1 MKKILV
7 FIVLILAVALVCLIP
22 FKQQKMINI
31 KVQYFIALQQ
41 LLQPENWRK
50 WQPEIKQAWEKDSV
64 QVKLTK
70 NKLKKTFTY
79 AAPKILL
86 LVNNEQGFA
95 FNILKDIYGKVNSYT
110 YIAIPKLIDNT
121 ANIIVVTRTSI
132 VKLLYE
138 FFINNSTQ
146 TDIISLKNYLEDP
159 RQYYGFDIRRTMVT
173 DSNIVVEKK
182 RILVKNKSLEIAQTE
197 QDLKAYIQQQNLK
210 IVQPV
215 IADIRNIGQDSLR
228 LMIGLPINKQ
238 TVSGGKIQFM
248 HQPPH
253 GHMLI
258 GFYNGRYGG
267 RQKLYLAMKT
277 YIADHNLSSPED
289 AYEKYLDNK
298 IPVSDTSWVRLQVNF
313 PIF

>member
-1 MKKILV
+1 MLI
-7 FIVLILAVALVCLIP
+7 IVLIVLIS
-22 FKQQKMINI
+22 FKQQKTIHI

-41 LLQPENWRK
+41 LLQPENWKK
-50 WQPEIKQAWEKDSV
+50 WQPD
-64 QVKLTK
+64 VKKAFQQDPAEVKISKRNLVFTIQIPGSTI
-70 NKLKKTFTY
+70 NLK
-79 AAPKILL
+79 P
-86 LVNNEQGFA
+86 QGFA
-95 FNILKDIYGKVNSYT
+95 FDVDKNSTWKNSRYQLIAVPILKDGTAQITINQKTNLWNRLLDLLGRRPIND
-110 YIAIPKLIDNT
+110 ID
-121 ANIIVVTRTSI
+121 
-132 VKLLYE
+132 
-138 FFINNSTQ
+138 Q
-146 TDIISLKNYLEDP
+146 LKAFLEDP
-159 RQYYGFDIRRTMVT
+159 RRYYGFDIRRTMVA

-182 RILVKNKSLEIAQTE
+182 RILIKNKASEIAQTE

-210 IVQPV
+210 VVQPV

-238 TVSGGKIQFM
+238 TVSAGKIQFM

-253 GHMLI
+253 GHMLT
-258 GFYNGRYGG
+258 GFYNGKYGG